1 MLLEIPYSLTVQIVL
16 ESRVEFAT
24 QPYASIFAVVTQR
37 NGIGKYVKH
46 FNLLYQ
52 LVLSKYVSYL
62 TPILTLNVLGRGGY
76 IYWYQDLA
84 AVERMPSQVLGDETG
99 EELHGIRPQPPTPRS
114 YENTRRRSG
123 TQDNPC
129 HPTLK

>member
-1 MLLEIPYSLTVQIVL
+1 MLLEILYSLTVQIVL

-52 LVLSKYVSYL
+52 LVLYHLTCEVIIKYVSYL
-62 TPILTLNVLGRGGY
+62 TPVLTLNVLGRGGH
-76 IYWYQDLA
+76 IY
-84 AVERMPSQVLGDETG
+84 
-99 EELHGIRPQPPTPRS
+99 
-114 YENTRRRSG
+114 
-123 TQDNPC
+123 
-129 HPTLK
+129 

>member
-52 LVLSKYVSYL
+52 LVLYHLTCEVILKYVSYL
-62 TPILTLNVLGRGGY
+62 TPVLTLNVVVGTY
-76 IYWYQDLA
+76 I
-84 AVERMPSQVLGDETG
+84 
-99 EELHGIRPQPPTPRS
+99 GIRTW
-114 YENTRRRSG
+114 RRW
-123 TQDNPC
+123 
-129 HPTLK
+129 HAYLLKYWG